1 MIKKIFDRLNSLNK
15 FSKNIIKY
23 GSAFSFIMCT
33 MGVCI
38 IAYNSLYTY
47 KVATY
52 NIGSTMV
59 YTSIVV
65 FAQIVVGSLL
75 IDFFGTL
82 LSNHE

>member
-1 MIKKIFDRLNSLNK
+1 MVRKIFERLNSMNN

-23 GSAFSFIMCT
+23 GSLFSLVMCT
-33 MGVCI
+33 IGVGI
-38 IAYNSLYTY
+38 IGYNSLYTN
-47 KVATY
+47 KISTY